1 MSAALDGLRVV
12 EFGRM
17 VAAPYAA
24 RLLADFGADCLKVE
38 RPDGDPLRRRETL
51 FAYLNANKRGAT
63 LDPAS
68 GDGATALRD
77 LLAGADVFVNDLQP
91 REAAAL
97 GLTYDP
103 LAALNPRLVCVSVTP
118 FGLSGPLAD
127 APANEL
133 TLWAAGGYAQLTPAG
148 GRREGGRPLKPAGFQ
163 AGFMAGAA
171 AALAAM
177 AALDWREQSGH
188 GQLADVSLQELL
200 ICANDPTFAPY
211 LARGEV
217 VPSRLVASSFEFLP
231 CKDGAVSML
240 LVRDDQWQRLVEL
253 MGSPDWARSE
263 LFAGFGGRREHW
275 DALAPLLGEFFA
287 QYTAQE
293 LYRLAQA
300 RRIPL
305 APVNSAADVLAS
317 EQLRARGAFVELPL
331 PEGGTLVAPG
341 PPVRLTRTPARL
353 RFAAPRPGSQESA
366 VGSRGAETPR
376 TDGDGGVGAVREP
389 PGRTAPNVA
398 TSTNAPDAADRARG
412 AMGRCVE
419 SLRRPGGAM
428 AAPTDPSPSPPL
440 PLRHLRVLD
449 FTWVW

>member
-118 FGLSGPLAD
+118 FGLSGPQAD
-127 APANEL
+127 LPANEL

-163 AGFMAGAA
+163 GGFMAGAA
-171 AALAAM
+171 AALAAI

-253 MGSPDWARSE
+253 MGNPDWTQSE
-263 LFAGFGGRREHW
+263 LFAGFGGRRDHW
-275 DALAPLLGEFFA
+275 DALAPLLCEFFA
-287 QYTAQE
+287 QFTAQE

-317 EQLRARGAFVELPL
+317 EHLRSRGAFVDLPL
-331 PEGGTLVAPG
+331 PEGGTLIAPG
-341 PPVRLTRTPARL
+341 PPVRLTRTPASL
-353 RFAAPRPGSQESA
+353 HFAAPRSGDRVLVTGDSA
-366 VGSRGAETPR
+366 GM
-376 TDGDGGVGAVREP
+376 GAVRP
-389 PGRTAPNVA
+389 SLAQPRSVAPRTAE
-398 TSTNAPDAADRARG
+398 APLSSCA
-412 AMGRCVE
+412 V
-419 SLRRPGGAM
+419 
-428 AAPTDPSPSPPL
+428 
-440 PLRHLRVLD
+440 
-449 FTWVW
+449 